1 MPRSKGKVNY
11 KVDMLIMVVEE
22 MLPNVAQAWQE
33 IAVLYQSRSGEMVLR
48 DPNDVKRHWVD
59 KCCNKFKKPSGTPGN
74 PKKDM
79 ILRCQ

>member
-33 IAVLYQSRSGEMVLR
+33 IAVLYQSRSGEMVLQ